1 MFTKLSKLPLY
12 YHINEKMKNSGGND
26 MIRAAIAGVVGF
38 VLIFIES
45 MIVMKIKGLE
55 TIEFGGLAPFI
66 NVWAMNFFFVFAIL
80 TQITNWYINKESL
93 EEDQSF

>member
-1 MFTKLSKLPLY
+1 
-12 YHINEKMKNSGGND
+12 

-45 MIVMKIKGLE
+45 TIVMKLKGLE
-55 TIEFGGLAPFI
+55 TIEFGGIAPFI

-80 TQITNWYINKESL
+80 TQVSNWYLNKERL
-93 EEDQSF
+93 EEDNSF

>member
-1 MFTKLSKLPLY
+1 
-12 YHINEKMKNSGGND
+12 

-45 MIVMKIKGLE
+45 MIVMNLKGLE
-55 TIEFGGLAPFI
+55 TIEFGGIAPFI

-80 TQITNWYINKESL
+80 TQVTNWYVNKESL
-93 EEDQSF
+93 EEDNSF

>member
-1 MFTKLSKLPLY
+1 
-12 YHINEKMKNSGGND
+12 
-26 MIRAAIAGVVGF
+26 MIRAAISGVVGF

-55 TIEFGGLAPFI
+55 TIEYGGLVPFI

-80 TQITNWYINKESL
+80 TQVTNWYENKESL
-93 EEDQSF
+93 KEDKSF

>member
-1 MFTKLSKLPLY
+1 
-12 YHINEKMKNSGGND
+12 

-45 MIVMKIKGLE
+45 MIVMKLKGLE

-66 NVWAMNFFFVFAIL
+66 NVWAMNFFFMFAIL
-80 TQITNWYINKESL
+80 TQVTNWYMNKESL
-93 EEDQSF
+93 KEDKSF

>member
-1 MFTKLSKLPLY
+1 
-12 YHINEKMKNSGGND
+12 

-45 MIVMKIKGLE
+45 MIVMKLKGLE

-66 NVWAMNFFFVFAIL
+66 NVWAMNFFFMFAIL
-80 TQITNWYINKESL
+80 TQVTNWYMNKESVK
-93 EEDQSF
+93 EDKSF

>member
-1 MFTKLSKLPLY
+1 
-12 YHINEKMKNSGGND
+12 

-45 MIVMKIKGLE
+45 MIVMKLKGLE

-66 NVWAMNFFFVFAIL
+66 NVWAMNFFFMFAIL
-80 TQITNWYINKESL
+80 TQVTNWYMNKESL
-93 EEDQSF
+93 KEDNSF

>member
-1 MFTKLSKLPLY
+1 
-12 YHINEKMKNSGGND
+12 

-45 MIVMKIKGLE
+45 MIVMKLNGLE

-80 TQITNWYINKESL
+80 TQITNWYLNKESL
-93 EEDQSF
+93 NEDKSF

>member
-1 MFTKLSKLPLY
+1 
-12 YHINEKMKNSGGND
+12 

-45 MIVMKIKGLE
+45 MIVMKLKGLE
-55 TIEFGGLAPFI
+55 TIEFGGLTPFV

-80 TQITNWYINKESL
+80 TQVTNWYMNKEGL
-93 EEDQSF
+93 EEDSSF

>member
-1 MFTKLSKLPLY
+1 
-12 YHINEKMKNSGGND
+12 
-26 MIRAAIAGVVGF
+26 MIRAAVAGVIGF

-45 MIVMKIKGLE
+45 MIVMKLKGYE

-80 TQITNWYINKESL
+80 TQVTNWYENKVNVES
-93 EEDQSF
+93 EEQQY